1 MKTKCMKYVILIE
14 TVFTV
19 RGEINKQ
26 KRGNELRCDFSFHQP
41 RRSILISAMLSGLV
55 TLYVIPTLFLIL
67 KYFSLDTMKDML
79 NQKIVLSIMT
89 ILMWILLLYV
99 AHLNKDI
106 VNKFKPIIRI
116 YIRMFLV
123 AHVVTLLFI
132 FTQNNMNLVNTLN
145 WIYNYNAQ
153 FIFSLIVIYAIYVL
167 VYNVLGKVFLS
178 TILASILLIILAIV
192 NHFKIVFRGDP
203 LYPSDFTQ
211 IGHMQSV
218 IPMVMD
224 YFSWGYI
231 LLVIVSVV
239 VCILA
244 GMYVRKYIQ
253 NVKVHAGVRV
263 LFIIGSVFILYVYGN
278 FTNTFINK
286 WFQKSG
292 IEFVL
297 WDQNENYASNGFVL
311 GFISN
316 LDTTVIEKP
325 KDYSKE
331 NMLQIANDIKKQ
343 YSSNIG
349 AQKQKEKPNI
359 IFVMSESFWDPTKL
373 TNLSFSEDPLPNLH
387 HYIENFP
394 GGQTISPTFGGNT
407 ANVEFEV
414 LTSYSMSLLKPG
426 SIPYQQ
432 VVTNKKE
439 IPSISRALKKEGYY
453 TSAIHSFGRSF
464 FKRDDVYKVLGFD
477 KFNAQDTMEN
487 VEVDG
492 DYISDLSMS
501 KEIIAELEKQKKPTF
516 VHAVTMQNH
525 FPFTEGRFGEN
536 QIEISGLEN
545 EESKAELETYT
556 EGLRRSDEALQYLIE
571 ELDNLD
577 RPTLLVF
584 FGDHLPSLGT
594 NKSLYKE
601 TGYITNEKTPSERL
615 AMAQTPLLMYANFD
629 MPNDNLG
636 LVSPIYFSNLVFD
649 YAGLNKV
656 PFYQFL
662 SKLYEE
668 IPVLRDELKIGKDG
682 EAIKSLTEKQ
692 KEMLKQYEL
701 IQYDLLAGKQ
711 YSKDILFK

>member
-1 MKTKCMKYVILIE
+1 M
-14 TVFTV
+14 
-19 RGEINKQ
+19 
-26 KRGNELRCDFSFHQP
+26 RGNFSFHQQ

-55 TLYVIPTLFLIL
+55 TLYVVPTIFLIL

-89 ILMWILLLYV
+89 ILMWIVLLYV
-99 AHLNKDI
+99 AYLNKDI

-123 AHVVTLLFI
+123 AHAVTLLFI
-132 FTQNNMNLVNTLN
+132 FTQNNMDFVNTLN

-153 FIFSLIVIYAIYVL
+153 FIFSLIVIYAIYVF

-178 TILASILLIILAIV
+178 TILTSILLIILAIV

-239 VCILA
+239 ACILA
-244 GMYVRKYIQ
+244 GMYIRKYIQ
-253 NVKVHAGVRV
+253 NVKVHVGVRV
-263 LFIIGSVFILYVYGN
+263 LFIIGSVFVLYAYGN
-278 FTNTFINK
+278 FTNTFMNK

-297 WDQNENYASNGFVL
+297 WNQNENYASNGFVL

-331 NMLQIANDIKKQ
+331 NMIQIANDIKKK

-407 ANVEFEV
+407 ANVEFEA

-439 IPSISRALKKEGYY
+439 IPSITRELKKEGYY

-464 FKRDDVYKVLGFD
+464 FKRDDVYRVLGFD
-477 KFNAQDTMEN
+477 KFNAQGTMEN

-501 KEIIAELEKQKKPTF
+501 KEIIAELEKQKQPTF
-516 VHAVTMQNH
+516 IHAVTMQNH

-536 QIEISGLEN
+536 QIEISGLDN

-571 ELDNLD
+571 QLDNLD
-577 RPTLLVF
+577 RSTLLVF

-615 AMAQTPLLMYANFD
+615 AMTQTPLLMYANFD
-629 MPNDNLG
+629 IPNDNLG

-668 IPVLRDELKIGKDG
+668 IPVLRDELRIGKDG

-701 IQYDLLAGKQ
+701 IQYDLLVGKQ
-711 YSKDILFK
+711 YSKDIVFNGITRQARGREYYLYI

>member
-1 MKTKCMKYVILIE
+1 M
-14 TVFTV
+14 
-19 RGEINKQ
+19 RDN
-26 KRGNELRCDFSFHQP
+26 FSFHQP
-41 RRSILISAMLSGLV
+41 RRNILISVILSGVV
-55 TLYVIPTLFLIL
+55 TLYVVPTLFLIL
-67 KYFSLDTMKDML
+67 RYFSLGTMKDML
-79 NQKIVLSIMT
+79 NQKVVLSIMT
-89 ILMWILLLYV
+89 ILIWIVLLYV
-99 AHLNKDI
+99 AYLNKDI

-123 AHVVTLLFI
+123 AHAVTLLFI
-132 FTQNNMNLVNTLN
+132 FTQNNMDFVNTLN

-153 FIFSLIVIYAIYVL
+153 FILSLIVIYAIYVF

-178 TILASILLIILAIV
+178 TILTSILLIILVIV

-239 VCILA
+239 ACILA
-244 GMYVRKYIQ
+244 GMYIRKYIQ
-253 NVKVHAGVRV
+253 NVKVHVGVRV
-263 LFIIGSVFILYVYGN
+263 LFIIGSIFVLYAYGN
-278 FTNTFINK
+278 FTNTFMNK
-286 WFQKSG
+286 LFQKSG

-331 NMLQIANDIKKQ
+331 NMIQIANDIKKK

-349 AQKQKEKPNI
+349 AQKKKEKPNI

-407 ANVEFEV
+407 ANVEFEA

-439 IPSISRALKKEGYY
+439 IPSITRELKKEGYY

-571 ELDNLD
+571 QLDNLD

-584 FGDHLPSLGT
+584 FGDHLPSLGI

-629 MPNDNLG
+629 IPNDNLG
-636 LVSPIYFSNLVFD
+636 LVSPIYFSNLVLD
-649 YAGLNKV
+649 YAGLNKA

-668 IPVLRDELKIGKDG
+668 IPVLRDELRIGKDG
-682 EAIKSLTEKQ
+682 EAIKSLTAKQ
-692 KEMLKQYEL
+692 KEMLKQYEF
-701 IQYDLLAGKQ
+701 IQYDLLVGKQ

>member
-1 MKTKCMKYVILIE
+1 MKYGSTLYH
-14 TVFTV
+14 
-19 RGEINKQ
+19 
-26 KRGNELRCDFSFHQP
+26 LP
-41 RRSILISAMLSGLV
+41 RRNILISTMLSGMMTLLV
-55 TLYVIPTLFLIL
+55 TTMLFMILKIFNLDMIKDRLNQNLIL
-67 KYFSLDTMKDML
+67 SVMMILICGTTLYFTHSNKKET
-79 NQKIVLSIMT
+79 SILRASFRVHF
-89 ILMWILLLYV
+89 IL
-99 AHLNKDI
+99 
-106 VNKFKPIIRI
+106 
-116 YIRMFLV
+116 FLV
-123 AHVVTLLFI
+123 AHTVALFYI
-132 FTQNNMNLVNTLN
+132 VIQVKMDFLGAMN
-145 WIYNYNAQ
+145 WIYYYNMR
-153 FIFSLIVIYAIYVL
+153 FILSCVVIYAIYIL
-167 VYNVLGKVFLS
+167 VYNLLGKIFLS
-178 TILASILLIILAIV
+178 VILTSCTLIILGIV
-192 NHFKIVFRGDP
+192 NYLKLIFRGDP

-211 IGHMQSV
+211 ITHMKSV

-224 YFSWGYI
+224 YFSWSYI
-231 LLVIVSVV
+231 LGVIVSIVA
-239 VCILA
+239 CIIA
-244 GMYVRKYIQ
+244 GMYIRKYIQ
-253 NVKVHAGVRV
+253 NVKIHPGIRV
-263 LFIIGSVFILYVYGN
+263 LLVVGSVFVLYAYGN
-278 FTNTFINK
+278 FTNTFMNK
-286 WFQKSG
+286 VFQKSG
-292 IEFVL
+292 VDFIL
-297 WDQNENYASNGFVL
+297 WNQNENYSSNGFVL

-325 KDYSKE
+325 KDYSEE
-331 NMLQIANDIKKQ
+331 NMLQIANDIKKK

-349 AQKQKEKPNI
+349 KQKQKEKPNI

-373 TNLSFSEDPLPNLH
+373 TDLSFSEDPLPNLH
-387 HYIENFP
+387 HYIESFP

-407 ANVEFEV
+407 ANVEFEA

-439 IPSISRALKKEGYY
+439 IPSITRELKKEGYY

-477 KFNAQDTMEN
+477 KFNAQDTMED

-516 VHAVTMQNH
+516 VYAVTMQNH
-525 FPFTEGRFGEN
+525 FPFTEGRFGGN
-536 QIEISGLEN
+536 KIEISGLEN

-571 ELDNLD
+571 QLDNLD

-629 MPNDNLG
+629 IPNDNLG

-692 KEMLKQYEL
+692 KEMLKQYEF
-701 IQYDLLAGKQ
+701 IQYDLLIGKQ
-711 YSKDILFK
+711 YSKEILFK